1 MGRVDCHDCAARFRA
16 MHSGRNRSSKASSV
30 PLALESQAEEIA
42 FTPNQAAFSDG
53 AKIIEGQVEA
63 GRQHGQ
69 IVRPNSCATIR
80 HIGDV
85 AGADPELA
93 LEEKQGAFLDA
104 RPAN

>member
-1 MGRVDCHDCAARFRA
+1 

-69 IVRPNSCATIR
+69 IVRSNSCATIR

-93 LEEKQGAFLDA
+93 LEEKQSAFLDA